1 MRKILI
7 IVLIITFLAP
17 ITVYAQDQG
26 NEEPSS
32 SVAEG
37 YNPDYN
43 ILPIILALFMF
54 YLVTYLLY
62 DNKNM
67 KRRTFKQIWSLVLVG
82 SFLFVGIAGVILS
95 ILADFNLVLPFDFN
109 LLFWHVEAGIILAI
123 TIILHMHIH
132 FKRFK
137 EIINVNF

>member
-7 IVLIITFLAP
+7 IVLIITFLTP
-17 ITVYAQDQG
+17 ITIYAQDQG

-54 YLVTYLLY
+54 YLITYLLY
-62 DNKNM
+62 DNKNI

-95 ILADFNLVLPFDFN
+95 LLADFNLILPFDFN

-123 TIILHMHIH
+123 TTILHIHVH